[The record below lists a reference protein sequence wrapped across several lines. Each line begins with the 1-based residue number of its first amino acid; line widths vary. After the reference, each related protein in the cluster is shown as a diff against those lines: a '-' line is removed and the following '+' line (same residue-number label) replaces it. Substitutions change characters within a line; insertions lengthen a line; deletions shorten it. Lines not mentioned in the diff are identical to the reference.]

1 MAKGMWVLPTF
12 GRPARCQEALCSIT
26 SAGVSSPGLVVID
39 GDPDPAYANLRLPPD
54 WRAIC
59 LPANLGVCG
68 VFNHVLRAW
77 SDEPWYGFISDD
89 SIVRTMAFDRPL
101 IAAAGRAGF
110 ANSADGWQAHQRMHG
125 AIVFGG
131 DLLRALGWWAPP
143 GLIHCFVDDAWE
155 HIGRAL
161 GNWVHLPQVMVEH
174 LHPANAKATSDTTYH
189 KAYANFESDRARFEE
204 FVGAELSAAIARAQ
218 RAVVEARH
226 AATPQSDLF
235 DDVNASQ
242 NTRLDVGA

>member
-1 MAKGMWVLPTF
+1 MWVLPTF
-12 GRPARCQEALCSIT
+12 GRPARCQQALCSIT

-39 GDPDPAYANLRLPPD
+39 GNPDPAYANLPLPPD
-54 WRAIC
+54 WRAIY

-68 VFNHVLRAW
+68 VFNHVLQTW
-77 SDEPWYGFISDD
+77 KNEPWYGFISDD
-89 SIVRTMAFDRPL
+89 SIVRTRGFDKPL
-101 IAAAGRAGF
+101 VAAAGRAGF

-125 AIVFGG
+125 AVVFGG

-174 LHPANAKATSDTTYH
+174 LHPANAKATSDT
-189 KAYANFESDRARFEE
+189 A
-204 FVGAELSAAIARAQ
+204 
-218 RAVVEARH
+218 
-226 AATPQSDLF
+226 
-235 DDVNASQ
+235 
-242 NTRLDVGA
+242 